1 MICEHMNDMLRDMLL
16 LGSDRKFDHSG
27 YPGE

>member
-1 MICEHMNDMLRDMLL
+1 MLCEHVNDMLRDMPL
-16 LGSDRKFDHSG
+16 LGSDCKFDYSG